1 MLSLE
6 IKVNDR
12 IVEVITAINIGSAH
26 MGDCVSSN
34 CLFMHKYLVNG
45 VIEIEHV
52 RIDGHREL
60 ARKML
65 QAVKEFK
72 K

>member
-1 MLSLE
+1 MITLE
-6 IKVNDR
+6 IKVNGE
-12 IVEVITAINIGSAH
+12 IKEVVSAVNIGSAH
-26 MGDCVSSN
+26 VGDCGSP
-34 CLFMHKYLVNG
+34 CIFYHKYLVNG
-45 VIEIEHV
+45 VVEIEHA

-65 QAVKEFK
+65 DAVKKFK

>member
-1 MLSLE
+1 MISIE
-6 IKVNDR
+6 IKVNGELVEK
-12 IVEVITAINIGSAH
+12 IVAINVEPAH
-26 MGDCVSSN
+26 AGECGN
-34 CLFMHKYLVNG
+34 PCQFFHKYIVNG
-45 VIEIEHV
+45 IIEIEHA

-65 QAVKEFK
+65 EAVKKFK